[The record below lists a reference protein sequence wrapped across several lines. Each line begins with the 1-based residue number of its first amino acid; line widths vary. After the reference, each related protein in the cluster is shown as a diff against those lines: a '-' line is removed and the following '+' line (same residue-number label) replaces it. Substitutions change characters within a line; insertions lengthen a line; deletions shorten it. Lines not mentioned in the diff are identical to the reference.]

1 VLPAAARLRRRA
13 EFTGVVRRG
22 RRAGRPRVV
31 AHLLVEPDP
40 HPPRVGVVVTR
51 AVGTAVTR
59 NRVRRRLRHL
69 MASRLAR
76 LPAGA
81 LLVVR
86 ACPPAAAASYD
97 DLAADLDAALRRLG
111 VGRPGAGVPV
121 SVPAGARR

>member
-1 VLPAAARLRRRA
+1 M
-13 EFTGVVRRG
+13 RRG

-31 AHLLVEPDP
+31 AHLLVEPEP

-69 MASRLAR
+69 MSPRMAG

-86 ACPPAAAASYD
+86 ANPPAAAASYD
-97 DLAADLDAALRRLG
+97 DLATDLDAVLRRLG
-111 VGRPGAGVPV
+111 VGTGAG
-121 SVPAGARR
+121 RE